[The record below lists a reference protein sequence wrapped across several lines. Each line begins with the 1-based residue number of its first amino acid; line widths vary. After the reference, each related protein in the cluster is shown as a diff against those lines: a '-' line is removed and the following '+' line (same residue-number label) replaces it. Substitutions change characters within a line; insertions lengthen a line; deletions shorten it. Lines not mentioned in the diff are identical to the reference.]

1 MYWLEFQVASK
12 THNSSNTVEVYF
24 LYMVQCWSSKHVSRD
39 PLYSHWDT
47 QGNRSS
53 ITFNMWLPT
62 LSWGPLSFQTT
73 EKGREYG
80 EVCISGLYGSLLHYH
95 WLNLRLMVTLRAV
108 EGGKG
113 SLAASRR
120 KRRPWGINQILC
132 YSTDYIWS
140 SISTFILRKCKVCA
154 QRLSYKN
161 VY

>member
-1 MYWLEFQVASK
+1 MYWLEFQVVSK
-12 THNSSNTVEVYF
+12 THNSSNTVQVYF

-47 QGNRSS
+47 QANRSS
-53 ITFNMWLPT
+53 TTFNMWLPT
-62 LSWGPLSFQTT
+62 LSWGSLSFQTT

-95 WLNLRLMVTLRAV
+95 WLNLRLMVTLRAM

-120 KRRPWGINQILC
+120 KRRPWILMNKSNSLLP
-132 YSTDYIWS
+132 YGLYLIQHFYIYP
-140 SISTFILRKCKVCA
+140 KKM
-154 QRLSYKN
+154 
-161 VY
+161 